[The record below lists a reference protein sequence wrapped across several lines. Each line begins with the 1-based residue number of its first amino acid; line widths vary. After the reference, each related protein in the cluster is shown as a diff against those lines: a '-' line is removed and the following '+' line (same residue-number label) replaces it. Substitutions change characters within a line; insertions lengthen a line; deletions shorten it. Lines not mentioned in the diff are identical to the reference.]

1 MEIIRA
7 GATPSVIITAGT
19 FGRGG
24 AERQA
29 FLLATELANRGLSVT
44 VTSFRPKPRSS
55 SFDFDI
61 TREFPDISVEY
72 LAPWFFRPARFI
84 YRNFRRPRSG
94 KDVPSWPPNARPIG
108 VVAESARA
116 RLLQFFSWTLVPFQN
131 REVRGLIAE
140 LMGFSLEVGIEAVS
154 LIRWVKKKGSTLL
167 IGFLP
172 NANAVTTI
180 AGLAT
185 KVPVVVSERNDLNK
199 SPQPDMVRWLLLNCY
214 PHAELVTANT
224 KFAATQIQKMLPAK
238 RIAWQPNRQSFPP
251 PSLPLQNLSFDL
263 NVISRL
269 APQKRVHTI
278 VEALAILHEFGYRL
292 TLNIYGEGPEE
303 ATLRALAHKVNL
315 AEYVNF
321 HGYLP
326 VSNIYGGQRPPG
338 LYVTNSEYEGSSN
351 SLHEAVANGFL
362 PVIANTVSEAFDIL
376 REALVNE
383 LITDGS
389 ATSIAEK
396 IKRLVESKSVM
407 NVQEQV
413 VEDFVNYW
421 ENGRSALRQF
431 IETCEVLAT
440 REHVK

>member
-1 MEIIRA
+1 MELIRVA
-7 GATPSVIITAGT
+7 AAPSVNITAGT

-44 VTSFRPKPRSS
+44 VTSFQPKPRGSAY
-55 SFDFDI
+55 DLEI

-72 LAPWFFRPARFI
+72 LAPWFFRPARFF
-84 YRNFRRPRSG
+84 YRSFRRPRSG
-94 KDVPSWPPNARPIG
+94 EDFSALPSNGKPIG
-108 VVAESARA
+108 VVSEIALS
-116 RLLQFFSWTLVPFQN
+116 RLLQFFSWTLVPFEA
-131 REVRGLIAE
+131 REVRRLVSG
-140 LMGFSLEVGIEAVS
+140 LMGFRLQAGIEAVS
-154 LIRWVKKKGSTLL
+154 LIRWVKKSGSSLL
-167 IGFLP
+167 IGLLT
-172 NANAVTTI
+172 NANAVTAI

-185 KVPVVVSERNDLNK
+185 KVPVIVSERNDVNK

-214 PHAELVTANT
+214 PNAELITANT
-224 KFAATQIQKMLPAK
+224 QFAATQLQNMLPAK

-251 PSLPLQNLSFDL
+251 PNLPLQNLSFDL
-263 NVISRL
+263 NVVSRL

-278 VEALAILHEFGYRL
+278 VEALGILHEFGHQL

-303 ATLRALAHKVNL
+303 ATLRALTLKVGL

-321 HGYLP
+321 YGYVP
-326 VSNIYGGQRPPG
+326 VSDIYGGQRPPG

-362 PVIANTVSEAFDIL
+362 PVIADTVGEAFDIL
-376 REALVNE
+376 REPLLDQ

-389 ATSIAEK
+389 AKSIAQK
-396 IKRLVESKSVM
+396 VKRLVESESIM

-421 ENGRSALRQF
+421 GNGRSALQKF
-431 IETCEVLAT
+431 IETCELLAT
-440 REHVK
+440 REQVK